1 MVNQQDRKR
10 LLDEVLAR
18 AIPESREWARGL
30 SPSDIGEFQYWV
42 EVRSAARPTVQ
53 HLNILL
59 RHDGDIQVEY
69 HDANKSGSPFEL
81 LFILEAGHEEEAIKQ
96 VSLFVADVLAERL
109 VLVYSKGV
117 FRGGRRFL
125 IPALAE
131 ANRRHLKWS
140 TSWLGTYDWQ
150 L

>member
-1 MVNQQDRKR
+1 MVNEHIRR
-10 LLDEVLAR
+10 LLDKALAH
-18 AIPESREWARGL
+18 AIPESRDWTRGQ
-30 SPSDIGEFQYWV
+30 SPAGTGDFEYWV
-42 EVRSAARPTVQ
+42 EVRSPARPTVQ
-53 HLNILL
+53 HLRIFL

-69 HDANKSGSPFEL
+69 HDASKSGSPFEL

-96 VSLFVADVLAERL
+96 ASLFVADVLSERL

>member
-1 MVNQQDRKR
+1 MVNQHIKR
-10 LLDEVLAR
+10 LLDEALAR
-18 AIPESREWARGL
+18 AIPDSRGWTRRQAPAD
-30 SPSDIGEFQYWV
+30 SHEFDYWV
-42 EVRSAARPTVQ
+42 EVRSPTRPTVQ
-53 HLNILL
+53 HLRILL

-69 HDANKSGSPFEL
+69 HDAKKSGSPFEL
-81 LFILEAGHEEEAIKQ
+81 VFILEAGHEEEAIKQ
-96 VSLFVADVLAERL
+96 ASLFVADLLTERL

-117 FRGGRRFL
+117 FKGGRRFL
-125 IPALAE
+125 IPPLAE

>member
-1 MVNQQDRKR
+1 MTK
-10 LLDEVLAR
+10 LSLAR
-18 AIPESREWARGL
+18 FPSLANGGEDNHQPILAIL
-30 SPSDIGEFQYWV
+30 SIGV
-42 EVRSAARPTVQ
+42 EVRSPARPTVQ
-53 HLNILL
+53 HLRILL

-96 VSLFVADVLAERL
+96 VSLFVADVLSERL

-125 IPALAE
+125 IPALTE

-150 L
+150 P

>member
-1 MVNQQDRKR
+1 MVNEHIKR
-10 LLDEVLAR
+10 LLDKALAR
-18 AIPESREWARGL
+18 AIPESREWRRGQ
-30 SPSDIGEFQYWV
+30 SPADTGDFEYWV
-42 EVRSAARPTVQ
+42 EVRSPARPTIQ
-53 HLNILL
+53 HLRILL

-69 HDANKSGSPFEL
+69 HDANKYGSPFEL

-96 VSLFVADVLAERL
+96 ASSFVADVLAERL

-117 FRGGRRFL
+117 FRGGRRFM

-131 ANRRHLKWS
+131 ANRRQLKWS

>member
-42 EVRSAARPTVQ
+42 EVRSPARPTAQ

-69 HDANKSGSPFEL
+69 YIAEKSGSPFEL
-81 LFILEAGHEEEAIKQ
+81 LFVPEAGKEEEAIKQ
-96 VSLFVADVLAERL
+96 ASRFVADLLAERL

-117 FRGGRRFL
+117 FGGGRRFL
-125 IPALAE
+125 IPALVE

>member
-1 MVNQQDRKR
+1 MVNEHIRR
-10 LLDEVLAR
+10 LLDEALAH
-18 AIPESREWARGL
+18 AIPESREWTRGQVPADSL
-30 SPSDIGEFQYWV
+30 EFEYWV
-42 EVRSAARPTVQ
+42 EVRSPTRPTVQ
-53 HLNILL
+53 HLRILL

-109 VLVYSKGV
+109 VLVYGKGV

-125 IPALAE
+125 IPALVE
-131 ANRRHLKWS
+131 ANRRHLKLS

-150 L
+150 P

>member
-1 MVNQQDRKR
+1 MVNEHIRR
-10 LLDEVLAR
+10 LLDKALAH
-18 AIPESREWARGL
+18 AIPESRDWTRGQ
-30 SPSDIGEFQYWV
+30 SPAGTGDFEYWV
-42 EVRSAARPTVQ
+42 EVRSPARPTVQ
-53 HLNILL
+53 HLRIFL

-69 HDANKSGSPFEL
+69 HDASKSGSPFEL

-96 VSLFVADVLAERL
+96 ASLFVADVLSERL

-117 FRGGRRFL
+117 FRGGRRFM

-131 ANRRHLKWS
+131 ANRRQLKWS

>member
-42 EVRSAARPTVQ
+42 EVRSPARPTVQ
-53 HLNILL
+53 RLNILL

-69 HDANKSGSPFEL
+69 HIAEKSGSPFEL
-81 LFILEAGHEEEAIKQ
+81 LFVPEAGKEEEAIKQ
-96 VSLFVADVLAERL
+96 ASRFVADLLAERL
-109 VLVYSKGV
+109 VLAYGKGA

-140 TSWLGTYDWQ
+140 TSWLGTYDWE

>member
-1 MVNQQDRKR
+1 MVNEHIKH
-10 LLDEVLAR
+10 LLDEALAR
-18 AIPESREWARGL
+18 TIPESREWARGQ
-30 SPSDIGEFQYWV
+30 SPAGRDESEYWV
-42 EVRSAARPTVQ
+42 EVQSPARPTVQ
-53 HLNILL
+53 HLRILL
-59 RHDGDIQVEY
+59 RHDGDVQVEY
-69 HDANKSGSPFEL
+69 HDAKKSGSPFEL

-96 VSLFVADVLAERL
+96 ASLFVADVLAERL

>member
-59 RHDGDIQVEY
+59 RHYGDIQVEY

-125 IPALAE
+125 IPALVE
-131 ANRRHLKWS
+131 ATRRHLKWS